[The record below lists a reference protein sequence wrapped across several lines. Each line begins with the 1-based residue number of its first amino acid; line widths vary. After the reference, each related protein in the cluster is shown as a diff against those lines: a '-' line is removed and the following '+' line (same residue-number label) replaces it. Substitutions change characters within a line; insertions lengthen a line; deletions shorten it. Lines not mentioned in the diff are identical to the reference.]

1 MVLPT
6 PSPATNRQIPD
17 HAIMDTFGKQAY
29 LGNQFI
35 ASSPLVSLGDT
46 NEDPLIFLNNPA
58 TSGKALFCFSRKLNV
73 YNSSN
78 NVAFRLYFN
87 PTTVTSGT
95 AITPINCRIASPT
108 VSIATSKYSPA
119 VVSNG
124 TFIATLPVVLGYF
137 QNDSLLGLIIDP
149 GSSFLI
155 TAQASASST
164 QVTAELVWWEL

>member
-1 MVLPT
+1 MALPT
-6 PSPATNRQIPD
+6 PSPATNRQVPD
-17 HAIMDTFGKQAY
+17 HAIMDIFGKQAY

-35 ASSPLVSLGDT
+35 AGTPLVTLGDMS
-46 NEDPLIFLNNPA
+46 EDPLIVLSCPSTA
-58 TSGKALFCFSRKLNV
+58 AKALFSFSRKLNV

-87 PTTVTSGT
+87 PTGVTGGT
-95 AITPINCRIASPT
+95 AITPVNSRIANPN
-108 VSIATSKYSPA
+108 VSIATSAYSPTI
-119 VVSNG
+119 STKG

-149 GSSFLI
+149 GSSLLI

-164 QVTAELVWWEL
+164 AVSAELVWWEL